1 MSSSNAL
8 AAHLWP
14 IITELMMGPEAPT
27 LLPYA
32 TAINHRKHL
41 GLPGHYFGN
50 CATFRQA
57 EPATA
62 DEGLTSLALKVR
74 FTPVVYLS
82 AVLGGR
88 IQPSSP
94 GLAERDDA

>member
-14 IITELMMGPEAPT
+14 IITELMMGPEATT

-74 FTPVVYLS
+74 LS
-82 AVLGGR
+82 PCFIAVMLGGG
-88 IQPSSP
+88 SSRRLL
-94 GLAERDDA
+94 GDR